1 MPAYKILVMEDDDM
15 TAELIDFLLRRQG
28 HDVRIEKDG
37 RAGLTALS
45 EFRPDI
51 LLLDILMPFL
61 DGLSVLAQVRQSA
74 DTRKLPVL
82 MLTAK
87 TSENDIVRALDMGAN
102 DYLVKPFQPAELLA
116 RINRLSREFT
126 A

>member
-1 MPAYKILVMEDDDM
+1 MSAHKILVMEDDAM

-28 HDVRIEKDG
+28 HEVRIEKDG
-37 RAGLTALS
+37 RAGLTALQD
-45 EFRPDI
+45 FQPDI

-61 DGLSVLAQVRQSA
+61 DGLSVLSQVRQSPA
-74 DTRKLPVL
+74 TRRLPVL

-87 TSENDIVRALDMGAN
+87 SSESDIVRALDMGAN